1 MAHTSCQE
9 GRCPWVRAL
18 SPATRQGP
26 MQVPSCVSS
35 GSFSDASK
43 FFQRQS
49 SRSRVWVRLG
59 SLHCVWLPTRVS
71 GEKDPVLPAGEAD
84 GVWHPGMR
92 SAGRLM
98 FLERDRWIQGGLPER
113 PEC

>member
-9 GRCPWVRAL
+9 GRCPWVGAL

-43 FFQRQS
+43 LFQRQS
-49 SRSRVWVRLG
+49 SRSRV
-59 SLHCVWLPTRVS
+59 
-71 GEKDPVLPAGEAD
+71 
-84 GVWHPGMR
+84 
-92 SAGRLM
+92 
-98 FLERDRWIQGGLPER
+98 
-113 PEC
+113 